1 MPSKKNTTN
10 DNKKGDKSLKLSKKH
25 IENEDNSDIDND
37 IDNENKIISSDTYN
51 VSSNDVI
58 KFVIVEKN
66 GELKNTE
73 MKGFSVN
80 ELYKK
85 CKFKKPDGF
94 DKKTEWTYNV
104 KNDGKFIVEL
114 WAKDDG
120 MANQEN
126 KYDFPPPVDHDLY
139 FGACVLF
146 ARDMNNNIIDLTV
159 EKWNKVYEFLFGGF
173 DSIIDNEEE
182 DDEEEDELE
191 TISKKRK
198 TKDGYLKDGFVVDR
212 GESDDESCG
221 GDGEDCD
228 DDDSDEDS
236 DDDDDNN
243 NKECDDDDDSAYLTE
258 GSSELSEEE
267 YEYDSE

>member
-1 MPSKKNTTN
+1 MPRNTKDVSKN
-10 DNKKGDKSLKLSKKH
+10 SLKL
-25 IENEDNSDIDND
+25 
-37 IDNENKIISSDTYN
+37 NENNEN
-51 VSSNDVI
+51 VILNSKETI

-73 MKGFSVN
+73 MKEFNVD

-94 DKKTEWTYNV
+94 EKKTEWAYNV
-104 KNDGKFIVEL
+104 KNDNKFIVEL
-114 WAKDDG
+114 WAKEDG
-120 MANQEN
+120 IANQEN

-146 ARDMNNNIIDLTV
+146 ARDMTGTFIDLTID
-159 EKWNKVYEFLFGGF
+159 KWNKVYEFLFGGF
-173 DSIIDNEEE
+173 DSVIDNEDE
-182 DDEEEDELE
+182 DEEEEDELD

-212 GESDDESCG
+212 GDSDDESCG
-221 GDGEDCD
+221 EDI
-228 DDDSDEDS
+228 SENDS
-236 DDDDDNN
+236 DDDSEEEVDNKIG
-243 NKECDDDDDSAYLTE
+243 NKEDEEDDGSDAWTE

-267 YEYDSE
+267 YNYDSE